1 MDAAN
6 RTEKLRALLALH
18 VAGARLG
25 RAADFAALVDLAG
38 PRLLAHARRLTDDA
52 ETARDM
58 VQEGWEAIARGLPG
72 LRDDRAF
79 LPWAMAI
86 VTRAAARDLRGRIRA
101 RETAT
106 ELAREAAEP
115 GADPPDLRAAIAE
128 LSPGQRAALA
138 LFYIEGLSVAE
149 VAVALSIPPG
159 TVKTRLMHARHK
171 LRALLTGDD
180 NGRH

>member
-1 MDAAN
+1 MDRA
-6 RTEKLRALLALH
+6 EEFRALIALH

-25 RAADFAALVDLAG
+25 RTRDQAALVELAG
-38 PRLLAHARRLTDDA
+38 PRLLAHARRLSDDA
-52 ETARDM
+52 ETARDV
-58 VQEGWEAIARGLPG
+58 VQEAWLAIARGLHG

-79 LPWAMAI
+79 LPWALAI

-101 RETAT
+101 RETAA
-106 ELAREAAEP
+106 ELARAAGEP
-115 GADPPDLRAAIAE
+115 GADPPDLRAAIAD
-128 LSPGQRAALA
+128 LPPGQRAALA